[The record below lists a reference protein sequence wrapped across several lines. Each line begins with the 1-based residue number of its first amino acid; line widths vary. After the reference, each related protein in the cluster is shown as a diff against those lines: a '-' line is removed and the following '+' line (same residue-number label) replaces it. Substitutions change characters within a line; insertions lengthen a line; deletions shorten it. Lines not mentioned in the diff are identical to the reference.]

1 MSTSVTLKAESR
13 TGTGKGPAR
22 QLRRAG
28 KVPAIIYGGGATPE
42 MIAIDFK
49 EVKHQLDV
57 NARFFS
63 TIFELD
69 VGGSKARVLA
79 REAQLHPVTDV
90 PLHVDFIRAEKGAKV
105 EVPVAVHF
113 TNEDKSTGLRNGGVL
128 NIVRHEVELI
138 CPADAIPEHLVVD
151 LQGYDIGDSIHI
163 SAVTL
168 PSGVELAIHDR
179 DFTVASIVPP
189 TVPTAQE
196 EEEVAAVAEAQSSEA
211 ASETSDDDNG

>member
-1 MSTSVTLKAESR
+1 MSASVTLNAQSR
-13 TGTGKGPAR
+13 TATGKGPAR

-28 KVPAIIYGGGATPE
+28 KVPAIIYGGGAAPE

-49 EVKHQLDV
+49 EIKHQLDI

-69 VGGSKARVLA
+69 VNGSKASVLA

-105 EVPVAVHF
+105 DVPVAVHF
-113 TNEDKSTGLRNGGVL
+113 VNEDKSKGLRNGGVL
-128 NIVRHEVELI
+128 NIVRHEVQLT

-151 LQGYDIGDSIHI
+151 LEGYDIGDSIHI
-163 SAVTL
+163 SAVAL
-168 PSGVELAIHDR
+168 PAGVELAIHDL
-179 DFTVASIVPP
+179 DFTVASVVPP
-189 TVPTAQE
+189 TVPTAQD

-211 ASETSDDDNG
+211 ASETSDDNG